1 MSNSTHSIASPRH
14 REIQLERSIVG
25 FFALDRSCLII
36 PHPARLSD
44 ISLLTVLARN
54 PPNRSTA
61 MPSKPKFSSY
71 DERQKSGRTLSVRSP
86 LHEGR
91 ASMRE
96 GKAVCCLLIF
106 RGAVLA
112 SVHSAVLRWAEKVQD
127 VGMNLAGHAGRGV
140 CAALAMNVSDMETGG
155 VVPANDL
162 GGTDTP

>member
-1 MSNSTHSIASPRH
+1 
-14 REIQLERSIVG
+14 
-25 FFALDRSCLII
+25 
-36 PHPARLSD
+36 
-44 ISLLTVLARN
+44 
-54 PPNRSTA
+54 
-61 MPSKPKFSSY
+61 
-71 DERQKSGRTLSVRSP
+71 
-86 LHEGR
+86 
-91 ASMRE
+91 MRE